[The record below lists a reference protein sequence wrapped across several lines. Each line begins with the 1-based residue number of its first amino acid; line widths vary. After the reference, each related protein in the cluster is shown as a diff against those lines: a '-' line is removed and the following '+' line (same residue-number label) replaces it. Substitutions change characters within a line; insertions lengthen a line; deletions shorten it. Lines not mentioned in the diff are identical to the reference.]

1 MKFRGE
7 LQLSGKT
14 ATGIEVPDEIVTGL
28 GAGKRP
34 AVRVTLGGYTYRT
47 TIAPMGGSYWIGVS
61 AEHRAGSG
69 VAAGDMLD
77 VTVEVD
83 DAPRIVTL
91 PDDLAAA
98 LGADPA
104 ARVLRHAVVHESE
117 HVRDLGDRRQE
128 AGDARRPSREVGRS
142 PSQLPT
148 APLNDRP
155 SALVIAVAQPPCTP
169 YHV

>member
-14 ATGIEVPDEIVTGL
+14 ATGIEVPEDIVTRL
-28 GAGKRP
+28 GGGKRP

-77 VTVEVD
+77 VTIEVD
-83 DAPRIVTL
+83 DAPRRVSL
-91 PDDLAAA
+91 PDDLATA

-104 ARVLRHAVVHESE
+104 ARAFYDTLSYTNQNTYATWVTDAKRPETRVDRVAKSVEALRN
-117 HVRDLGDRRQE
+117 RQ
-128 AGDARRPSREVGRS
+128 AR
-142 PSQLPT
+142 
-148 APLNDRP
+148 
-155 SALVIAVAQPPCTP
+155 
-169 YHV
+169 H

>member
-1 MKFRGE
+1 MNFRGE
-7 LQLSGKT
+7 LQLAGKT
-14 ATGIEVPDEIVTGL
+14 ATGIEVPEAIVTGL

-34 AVRVTLGGYTYRT
+34 AVRVTLRGYTYRT

-69 VAAGDMLD
+69 VAAGDVLD

-91 PDDLAAA
+91 PEDLAAA

-104 ARVLRHAVVHESE
+104 ARAFYDSLSYTNQNTYATWVTDAKKPETRADRVAKSVEALRN
-117 HVRDLGDRRQE
+117 
-128 AGDARRPSREVGRS
+128 RRPR
-142 PSQLPT
+142 
-148 APLNDRP
+148 
-155 SALVIAVAQPPCTP
+155 
-169 YHV
+169 H

>member
-1 MKFRGE
+1 MNFRGE
-7 LQLSGKT
+7 LQLNGKT
-14 ATGIEVPDEIVTGL
+14 ATGIEVPEEIVTGL

-83 DAPRIVTL
+83 DAPRTVTL
-91 PDDLAAA
+91 PDDLATA

-104 ARVLRHAVVHESE
+104 ARAFYETLSYTNQNTYATWVTDAKRPQTRADRVAKSVEALRN
-117 HVRDLGDRRQE
+117 RQ
-128 AGDARRPSREVGRS
+128 AR
-142 PSQLPT
+142 
-148 APLNDRP
+148 
-155 SALVIAVAQPPCTP
+155 
-169 YHV
+169 H

>member
-1 MKFRGE
+1 MNFRGE
-7 LQLSGKT
+7 LQLAGKT
-14 ATGIEVPDEIVTGL
+14 ATGIEVPEAIVAGL

-69 VAAGDMLD
+69 VAAGDIRD

-104 ARVLRHAVVHESE
+104 ARAFYDTLSYTNQNTYATWVTDAKKPQTRADRVAKSVEALHNRQPRH
-117 HVRDLGDRRQE
+117 
-128 AGDARRPSREVGRS
+128 
-142 PSQLPT
+142 
-148 APLNDRP
+148 
-155 SALVIAVAQPPCTP
+155 
-169 YHV
+169 

>member
-7 LQLSGKT
+7 LQLAGKT
-14 ATGIEVPDEIVTGL
+14 ATGIEVPEAIVTGL

-69 VAAGDMLD
+69 VAAGDVLD
-77 VTVEVD
+77 VTVDVD

-91 PDDLAAA
+91 PDDLAVA
-98 LGADPA
+98 LGADSA
-104 ARVLRHAVVHESE
+104 AHAFYETLSYTNQNTYATWVTDAKKPETRADRVAKSV
-117 HVRDLGDRRQE
+117 E
-128 AGDARRPSREVGRS
+128 ALHNRRPR
-142 PSQLPT
+142 
-148 APLNDRP
+148 
-155 SALVIAVAQPPCTP
+155 
-169 YHV
+169 H

>member
-7 LQLSGKT
+7 LQLAGKT
-14 ATGIEVPDEIVTGL
+14 ATGIEVPEAIVTAL

-34 AVRVTLGGYTYRT
+34 AVRVTLRRYTYRT

-69 VAAGDMLD
+69 VAAGDVLE

-98 LGADPA
+98 LGADPT
-104 ARVLRHAVVHESE
+104 ARAFYDTLSYTNQNTYATWVTDAKKPETRTDRVAKSVEALRNH
-117 HVRDLGDRRQE
+117 
-128 AGDARRPSREVGRS
+128 RPR
-142 PSQLPT
+142 
-148 APLNDRP
+148 
-155 SALVIAVAQPPCTP
+155 
-169 YHV
+169 H

>member
-1 MKFRGE
+1 MNFRGE
-7 LQLSGKT
+7 LQLAGKT
-14 ATGIEVPDEIVTGL
+14 ATGIEVPEAIVTGL

-34 AVRVTLGGYTYRT
+34 AVRVTLRGYTYRT

-91 PDDLAAA
+91 PDDLATA

-104 ARVLRHAVVHESE
+104 ARAFYDSLSYTNQNTYATWVTDAKRPETRADRVAKSVEALRN
-117 HVRDLGDRRQE
+117 
-128 AGDARRPSREVGRS
+128 RRPR
-142 PSQLPT
+142 
-148 APLNDRP
+148 
-155 SALVIAVAQPPCTP
+155 
-169 YHV
+169 H

>member
-1 MKFRGE
+1 MKFRSE
-7 LQLSGKT
+7 LQLAGKT
-14 ATGIEVPDEIVTGL
+14 ATGIEVPEAIVTGL

-83 DAPRIVTL
+83 DAPRTVTL
-91 PDDLAAA
+91 PDDLATALDAA
-98 LGADPA
+98 PA
-104 ARVLRHAVVHESE
+104 ARAFYDTLSYTNQNTYATWVTDAKKPETRADRVAKSIDALRN
-117 HVRDLGDRRQE
+117 
-128 AGDARRPSREVGRS
+128 RRPR
-142 PSQLPT
+142 
-148 APLNDRP
+148 
-155 SALVIAVAQPPCTP
+155 
-169 YHV
+169 H